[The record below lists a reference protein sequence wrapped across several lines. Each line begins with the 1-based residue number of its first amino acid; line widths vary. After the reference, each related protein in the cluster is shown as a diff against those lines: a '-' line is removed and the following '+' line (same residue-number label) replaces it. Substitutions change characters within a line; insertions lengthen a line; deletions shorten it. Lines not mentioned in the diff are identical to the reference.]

1 MLSCNLHKARVARTV
16 FVMIPDAAPEPL
28 ELPEQLRHEFVR
40 RLTNR
45 ADSEAAATLRQVARD
60 LPDLVVDA
68 ELRRLTT
75 EVIKGSFQSLST
87 TLLLET
93 SGQAPLLA
101 ATEEIVQHLAD
112 RGAAA
117 DVVESVFL
125 NASRVFVRDVVSTAV
140 EVLPAG
146 MTPQVLPPLVDV
158 VLAQLA
164 ARHRKTVGAFFERR
178 QRRHRRS
185 DAALQARLRS
195 VLDGEVTDGAVASR
209 LLGYPVSSWNIAA
222 VVRTKFDFD
231 EAISGLER
239 RLRETLPTE
248 RTLVV
253 NLAEDTAALWASCQ
267 SQPTQQHWA
276 EQIRKDE
283 SLVGAFGQPE
293 WGITGFVRTYEQ
305 ATAAFR
311 VVSASGNG
319 PRAADYSEVAP
330 LTFMLHSPEHT
341 RRWLGATLGPLAGG
355 AADAERL
362 RFTLRHY
369 LAAGENGSVTA
380 ERLYIHRNTVNYR
393 IAQAV
398 GMLPDGLEG
407 HRTDI
412 ALALDLLAWIPDAAD
427 PVTP

>member
-1 MLSCNLHKARVARTV
+1 MNPADT
-16 FVMIPDAAPEPL
+16 APEPL
-28 ELPEQLRHEFVR
+28 ELPEQLRNELTR

-45 ADSEAAATLRQVARD
+45 TDTASDATLRQVVRD

-68 ELRRLTT
+68 DLRRLTT
-75 EVIKGSFQSLST
+75 AVIKTSYQSLST

-93 SGQAPLLA
+93 AAQDPLLM
-101 ATEEIVQHLAD
+101 ATEEIVQRLAD

-125 NASRVFVRDVVSTAV
+125 NASRVLVKDVVSTAV
-140 EVLPAG
+140 EVLPAD
-146 MTPQVLPPLVDV
+146 MTPQVLPTLVDV
-158 VLAQLA
+158 ILAQLA

-178 QRRHRRS
+178 QHRQRRS
-185 DAALQARLRS
+185 DVLLQARIRS
-195 VLDGEVTDGAVASR
+195 VLDGEVTDGTVASR
-209 LLGYPVSSWNIAA
+209 LLGHSVISWNLAA
-222 VVRTKFDFD
+222 VVRTKYDFD

-239 RLRETLPTE
+239 RLREALPAG

-253 NLAEDTAALWASCQ
+253 NLAKDTAVLWASCQ
-267 SQPTQQHWA
+267 SQPAQQHWA

-293 WGITGFVRTYEQ
+293 WGIAGFVRTYEQ

-311 VVSASGNG
+311 VVTASADG
-319 PRAADYSEVAP
+319 PGAADYSEVAP

-355 AADAERL
+355 GEDAERL

-369 LAAGENGSVTA
+369 LATGENASVTA
-380 ERLYIHRNTVNYR
+380 ERIYIHRNTVNYR
-393 IAQAV
+393 IAQAA
-398 GMLPDGLEG
+398 GMLPDGLDG

-427 PVTP
+427 PETT